1 MFATSTVHNQKDLKI
16 VCWTIEKLKRTYKN
30 ITNWRYNRSPDKE
43 RILQI
48 QQYMTTSGNELVP
61 GLVCAWEPQPG
72 CLEIYDGFHRF
83 SACKD
88 LNIKILV
95 KITKTQDEEVIKS
108 DFESVNKS
116 VYVPA
121 VYLDTNGLK
130 NKVCDE
136 VYELMICKFP
146 KNVTYSNSPQ
156 QQNFSKNS
164 IVEIVHELDVDFS
177 KLDIAEEIFKEFLK
191 INQIVKELKLKPK
204 YRKTISTDFWL
215 MFWSHQMI
223 IETVNLRLYV

>member
-61 GLVCAWEPQPG
+61 GLVCAWETRPG

-88 LNIKILV
+88 
-95 KITKTQDEEVIKS
+95 
-108 DFESVNKS
+108 
-116 VYVPA
+116 
-121 VYLDTNGLK
+121 
-130 NKVCDE
+130 
-136 VYELMICKFP
+136 P

-204 YRKTISTDFWL
+204 YKKTISTDFWL